1 MIRLISLLALCAAAV
16 SAKNTN
22 TLLRQQTQG
31 QAQAAVSEQS
41 MVDPITGAIIVYA
54 AKKAKDAIA
63 AQLFVRIFIL
73 FVQLLFNFLILFLFP
88 QLDAKTK
95 AFALGIEKALD
106 MVNGECK
113 DVLDASSAL
122 FLLMTSYRSCS
133 PRSKKVGIALRT
145 AISSLATKVIKL
157 KTPKDC
163 AQLTDAASV
172 AAVTPI
178 TDLPQTILCNGLKS
192 ADLAAVVA
200 ASGPEDY
207 KKMMTGAFL
216 F

>member
-133 PRSKKVGIALRT
+133 PRSKKAGTALRT
-145 AISSLATKVIKL
+145 AIAALSTKVIEL
-157 KTPKDC
+157 KKKKDC
-163 AQLTDAASV
+163 AELTTESIKTIKPAE
-172 AAVTPI
+172 I
-178 TDLPQTILCNGLKS
+178 PQTILCNGLKP
-192 ADLAAVVA
+192 ADLAAVVQ